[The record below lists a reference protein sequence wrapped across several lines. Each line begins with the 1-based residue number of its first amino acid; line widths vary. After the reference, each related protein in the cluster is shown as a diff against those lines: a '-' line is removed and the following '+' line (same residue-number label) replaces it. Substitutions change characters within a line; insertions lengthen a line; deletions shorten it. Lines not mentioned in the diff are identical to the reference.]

1 MIAGRS
7 HVWKMQKQPFLVRM
21 GGSSILGEGG
31 IKIFRTGG
39 YRFWGY
45 FCSIQKVLEQLWRYF
60 TFLKLCK
67 CSWMLHPLPTVAST
81 PIGTKTKHHWF
92 LSSSSTPHTLIGTT
106 PIQEGQRKSFPA
118 PRFTQ
123 ENPQLSPHHLIP
135 NQHQKWKKTKSW
147 IHPPSSFPL
156 VIPEAKRK
164 LIY

>member
-21 GGSSILGEGG
+21 GGLSILGEGG

-81 PIGTKTKHHWF
+81 PIGTKTNHHWF

-118 PRFTQ
+118 LDLHKKILNSIPTTSFLINTRSEKRQNLGFT
-123 ENPQLSPHHLIP
+123 HHL
-135 NQHQKWKKTKSW
+135 HFLW
-147 IHPPSSFPL
+147 
-156 VIPEAKRK
+156 
-164 LIY
+164 